1 MTLNFSTSLF
11 RLFAAAL
18 LALGLLAPAA
28 AQDDNNYKLGAGDV
42 LRVTVY
48 DNPDLLTDAEI
59 SEAGTLSLPLLG
71 QVAVGGKT
79 REQAAQTI
87 ADGLKRGGFL
97 KEANV
102 MVRVLE
108 YRSQQVAVLGEVAKP
123 GRYAISRPSSVA
135 EMVGIAGGIT
145 AKGSQVVTVT
155 RGGANGEAKREQVNL
170 NEQIAASA
178 GKALLLRAGDTV
190 FVPGAP
196 QFFIYG
202 EVRQP
207 GAYVLS
213 PGMTVAQALSLGGG
227 LTPRGTERGI
237 RVERTIEGSVR
248 TYNIRGQ
255 DPLQAND
262 VLRVPES
269 WF

>member
-1 MTLNFSTSLF
+1 ML
-11 RLFAAAL
+11 RGL
-18 LALGLLAPAA
+18 LALIAAGVLATAG
-28 AQDDNNYKLGAGDV
+28 AQDDYKLGAGDV

-48 DNPDLLTDAEI
+48 DHPDLLTDVEV
-59 SEAGTLSLPLLG
+59 SEAGTVGLPLMG
-71 QVAVGGKT
+71 EVAVGGKT
-79 REQAAQTI
+79 RTQAAQAI
-87 ADGLKRGGFL
+87 ADGLKHGGFL
-97 KEANV
+97 REANV
-102 MVRVLE
+102 TVRVLE

-123 GRYAISRPSSVA
+123 GRYPISRPSSVA

-155 RGGANGEAKREQVNL
+155 HTDANGDVKRVDVSL
-170 NEQIAASA
+170 NDQIAAAA

-190 FVPGAP
+190 FVPSAP
-196 QFFIYG
+196 QFYIYG

-207 GAYVLS
+207 GAYALT
-213 PGMTVAQALSLGGG
+213 PGMTAAQALSLGGG
-227 LTPRGTERGI
+227 LTVRGSDRGI
-237 RVERTIEGSVR
+237 RVERRSADGTVR

>member
-1 MTLNFSTSLF
+1 MTSDLPARLL
-11 RLFAAAL
+11 RLFAALL
-18 LALGLLAPAA
+18 LALGPLAPVA
-28 AQDDNNYKLGAGDV
+28 AQDDYKLGAGDV

-48 DNPDLLTDAEI
+48 DNPDLLTDVEIAE
-59 SEAGTLSLPLLG
+59 SGTVTMPLLG
-71 QVAVGGKT
+71 AVAVLGKT

-97 KEANV
+97 KEAKV

-135 EMVGIAGGIT
+135 EMIGIAGGIT
-145 AKGSQVVTVT
+145 AKGSQLVTVT
-155 RGGANGEAKREQVNL
+155 QAGAKGEAKRVEVNL
-170 NEQIAASA
+170 NDQIAAS
-178 GKALLLRAGDTV
+178 GDKVLLLRAGDTV

-207 GAYVLS
+207 GAYVLA

-227 LTPRGTERGI
+227 LTQRGTERGI
-237 RVERTIEGSVR
+237 RVERRTSDGSVK

>member
-1 MTLNFSTSLF
+1 MTRTFSTHCF
-11 RLFAAAL
+11 RLLAAVL
-18 LALGLLAPAA
+18 LAAGLLAPAV
-28 AQDDNNYKLGAGDV
+28 AQDDYKIGAGDV

-48 DNPDLLTDAEI
+48 DNPDLLTVAEI
-59 SEAGTLSLPLLG
+59 SEKGALSMPLLG
-71 QVAVGGKT
+71 EVAVGGKT
-79 REQAAQTI
+79 RTQAAQTI

-135 EMVGIAGGIT
+135 EMIGIAGGIT
-145 AKGSQVVTVT
+145 AKGSQLVTVT
-155 RGGANGEAKREQVNL
+155 HADAKGEVKRVEVNL
-170 NEQIAASA
+170 NDQIAASA
-178 GKALLLRAGDTV
+178 DKTLLLRAGDTV

-207 GAYVLS
+207 GSYALT

-227 LTPRGTERGI
+227 LTQRGTERGI
-237 RVERTIEGSVR
+237 RVERRTTDGSVK